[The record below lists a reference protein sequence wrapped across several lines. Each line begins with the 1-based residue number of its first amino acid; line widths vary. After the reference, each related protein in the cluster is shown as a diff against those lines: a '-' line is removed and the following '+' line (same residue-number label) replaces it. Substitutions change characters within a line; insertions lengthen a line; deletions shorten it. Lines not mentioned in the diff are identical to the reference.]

1 MRITQKILSGISYF
15 MFDTNLI
22 PQKISICI
30 YRKDPDCDTFI
41 VLVEVAGLNFDD
53 NEFSMYSY
61 KSNSMPR
68 KENPKKSPRL
78 PPTALTKPEKS
89 INLASVYVVTSE
101 VV

>member
-1 MRITQKILSGISYF
+1 
-15 MFDTNLI
+15 MFDTNSI
-22 PQKISICI
+22 PRKLSIYF

-41 VLVEVAGLNFDD
+41 VLVVVVGLDFDD
-53 NEFSMYSY
+53 IEFSMYSY
-61 KSNSMPR
+61 KSNSIPR